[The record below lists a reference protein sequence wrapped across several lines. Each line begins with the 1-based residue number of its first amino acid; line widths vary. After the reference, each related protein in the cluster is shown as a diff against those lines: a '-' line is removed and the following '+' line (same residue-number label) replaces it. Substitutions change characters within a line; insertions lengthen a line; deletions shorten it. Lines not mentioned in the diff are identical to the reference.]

1 MKNSK
6 RPDSTQ
12 LQAWDIENVIPSAVS
27 NVGLVKLLHSPTVA
41 ERTIEPLNGD
51 IFNQQNQLIQNNHST
66 PANYPL
72 QFDILLCECN
82 HKDKPD
88 LRLTSPENP
97 ISLEIRHVRQT
108 EPQEPIAIYAVR

>member
-6 RPDSTQ
+6 RPDNTQ
-12 LQAWDIENVIPSAVS
+12 LQAWDIENVIPSAVGHI
-27 NVGLVKLLHSPTVA
+27 GLVKLLHSPIVA
-41 ERTIEPLNGD
+41 ERTIELVNGD
-51 IFNQQNQLIQNNHST
+51 IFNQQNKTKQNKNSIT
-66 PANYPL
+66 ASESP
-72 QFDILLCECN
+72 QSDILLCECN
-82 HKDKPD
+82 YEDKPD

>member
-12 LQAWDIENVIPSAVS
+12 LQAWDIENVIRSAVG

-41 ERTIEPLNGD
+41 ERTIEPFNGD

-66 PANYPL
+66 
-72 QFDILLCECN
+72 
-82 HKDKPD
+82 
-88 LRLTSPENP
+88 
-97 ISLEIRHVRQT
+97 
-108 EPQEPIAIYAVR
+108 

>member
-41 ERTIEPLNGD
+41 ERTIEPFNDD
-51 IFNQQNQLIQNNHST
+51 IFNQQNQLTQNNHSAS
-66 PANYPL
+66 AN
-72 QFDILLCECN
+72 
-82 HKDKPD
+82 
-88 LRLTSPENP
+88 
-97 ISLEIRHVRQT
+97 
-108 EPQEPIAIYAVR
+108 